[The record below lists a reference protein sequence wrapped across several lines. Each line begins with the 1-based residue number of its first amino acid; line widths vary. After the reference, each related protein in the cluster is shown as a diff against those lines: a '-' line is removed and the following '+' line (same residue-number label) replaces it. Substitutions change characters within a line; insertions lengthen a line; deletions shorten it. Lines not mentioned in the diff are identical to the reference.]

1 MVFTSFVL
9 SDIHLEHQTGR
20 PTQYLPPQNH
30 DVQNLIIAGDLG
42 NPFTNSVIQYVEEAK
57 RRFKRVIFV
66 RGNHDVYNSHSLYE
80 VDKQIRSFGID
91 FLQNETIII
100 DDVEFIGTTL
110 WSNVPPQ
117 YYKIVNQ
124 KFGYGW
130 EITQF
135 LHRQDRDF
143 LEDALKSPPKATA
156 RVVVTHYPV
165 SLEFMTDSWKN
176 SPRSK
181 NQAEGTF
188 HRYYN
193 TTMDHLFDK
202 ADVFICGH
210 SHTFINKY
218 RERQDGKK
226 TLLLQNP
233 KGYLDEQTG
242 FDSKRYIE
250 IDPEKD
256 PKVVMKNLKDLSWR

>member
-143 LEDALKSPPKATA
+143 LEDALKSPRKATA

-165 SLEFMTDSWKN
+165 SLEFMTDSW
-176 SPRSK
+176 
-181 NQAEGTF
+181 
-188 HRYYN
+188 
-193 TTMDHLFDK
+193 
-202 ADVFICGH
+202 
-210 SHTFINKY
+210 
-218 RERQDGKK
+218 
-226 TLLLQNP
+226 
-233 KGYLDEQTG
+233 
-242 FDSKRYIE
+242 
-250 IDPEKD
+250 
-256 PKVVMKNLKDLSWR
+256 